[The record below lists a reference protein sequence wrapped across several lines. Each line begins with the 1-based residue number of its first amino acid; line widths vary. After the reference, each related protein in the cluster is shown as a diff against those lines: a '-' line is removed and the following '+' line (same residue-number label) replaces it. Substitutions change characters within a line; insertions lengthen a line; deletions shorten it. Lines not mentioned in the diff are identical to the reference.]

1 MQATSIAQHAC
12 FSAGQRQQYESSDK
26 FAAYHVRLP
35 CATSVNSEKM
45 IGGGR
50 VANSQRAK
58 KQTQETDFDPF
69 LGASW
74 FYVDVYDVI
83 IRKL

>member
-1 MQATSIAQHAC
+1 MFLCWTT
-12 FSAGQRQQYESSDK
+12 AGNSTYESSDK